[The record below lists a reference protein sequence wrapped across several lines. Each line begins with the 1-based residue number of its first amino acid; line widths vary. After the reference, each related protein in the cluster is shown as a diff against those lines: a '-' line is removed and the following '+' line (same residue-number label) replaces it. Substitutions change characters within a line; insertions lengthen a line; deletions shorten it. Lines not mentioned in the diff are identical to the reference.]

1 MRFMQGRYGMDQF
14 GRFIA
19 AAALFCALLSMFLRH
34 NLFYWIAL
42 ALIAYSYFRMFSRN
56 ISKRYAEN
64 VAFQKQWNKFNG
76 EIQQTEKSLVAAQVL
91 PYLHLPQVPAEDP
104 DPQRKGEDQGQM
116 PEMRRDLHPE
126 VIGRGWPVR
135 SM

>member
-1 MRFMQGRYGMDQF
+1 MDQF

-64 VAFQKQWNKFNG
+64 VAFQKQWNKFMGKFNKQKNLWSQRRHYHIYTCPGCRQKIRIPKGKGKIEVRCPKCG
-76 EIQQTEKSLVAAQVL
+76 ETFIRKS
-91 PYLHLPQVPAEDP
+91 
-104 DPQRKGEDQGQM
+104 
-116 PEMRRDLHPE
+116 
-126 VIGRGWPVR
+126 
-135 SM
+135 